1 MVSFVIPT
9 SVELLDANMYFLK
22 IQLGKAATM
31 YMAPIKL
38 EVVNI
43 MTTYILRTLDARQ
56 SLLAHSAHFQIF
68 FSMVYLPY
76 NSIRDNALCISLI
89 IIYSL
94 SQTNRS
100 ICRNF
105 SGIVVLVQVYGPDH
119 LVVFCCMVLWI
130 IVTKVDFRWV
140 PIYTE
145 MFLWN
150 PVLTPIEPHVRVF
163 GAPIID
169 GIICDPYLCGV
180 IGCYWCWFTLGPS
193 HLFQLC
199 SYNLRLFHVNK

>member
-1 MVSFVIPT
+1 
-9 SVELLDANMYFLK
+9 
-22 IQLGKAATM
+22 M

-119 LVVFCCMVLWI
+119 LVVFCCMVL
-130 IVTKVDFRWV
+130 
-140 PIYTE
+140 
-145 MFLWN
+145 
-150 PVLTPIEPHVRVF
+150 
-163 GAPIID
+163 
-169 GIICDPYLCGV
+169 
-180 IGCYWCWFTLGPS
+180 
-193 HLFQLC
+193 
-199 SYNLRLFHVNK
+199 